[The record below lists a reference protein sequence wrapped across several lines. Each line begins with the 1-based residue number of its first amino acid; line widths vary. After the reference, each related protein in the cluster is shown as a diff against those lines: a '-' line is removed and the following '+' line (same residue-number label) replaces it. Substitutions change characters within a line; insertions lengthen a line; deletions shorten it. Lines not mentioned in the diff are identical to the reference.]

1 MLAIF
6 GLLIW
11 ACVTIALAIVLGL
24 LGVLIALPL
33 VGKHKRKRKLTLA
46 FLSPGLAI
54 AILIGC
60 SIVTMIVTSSVCD
73 VDLGIGDAWSAPLPN
88 GYKITSIDMPGNG
101 SIQKREDYSFTYVKV
116 NQIQVIGD
124 TIIGKYD
131 KNDYFLLD
139 TRTDS
144 ISHYDSIEP
153 LQTSLNDQ
161 KIELKDN
168 SNFYW
173 QTKRVPYSIGF
184 TIALCCIAIA
194 LCLLWKIG
202 LSDHWD
208 KLHDSVQRELYKR
221 GD

>member
-1 MLAIF
+1 MFVIF
-6 GLLIW
+6 GMLIW
-11 ACVTIALAIVLGL
+11 ACVSIALAIVLGL

-33 VGKHKRKRKLTLA
+33 AGKHKRKSKLTLA

-60 SIVTMIVTSSVCD
+60 SIVTMIVTSFICD

-101 SIQKREDYSFTYVKV
+101 SIQKWEDHSLTNVNV
-116 NQIQVIGD
+116 NQLQVIGD

-131 KNDYFLLD
+131 KNDYFLID

-144 ISHYDSIEP
+144 ISHYYNIES
-153 LQTSLNDQ
+153 LQTRLNGP
-161 KIELKDN
+161 KIELIEN
-168 SNFYW
+168 SDFYW

-194 LCLLWKIG
+194 LYLLWRIG
-202 LSDHWD
+202 LSDRWD
-208 KLHDSVQRELYKR
+208 KLHDNMSGKQRE
-221 GD
+221 

>member
-1 MLAIF
+1 MFVIF
-6 GLLIW
+6 GMLIW
-11 ACVTIALAIVLGL
+11 ACVSIALAIVLGL

-33 VGKHKRKRKLTLA
+33 AGKHKRKRKLTLA

-60 SIVTMIVTSSVCD
+60 SIVTMIVTSVICD

-101 SIQKREDYSFTYVKV
+101 SIQKWEDHSLTNVNV
-116 NQIQVIGD
+116 NQLQVIGD

-144 ISHYDSIEP
+144 ISHYYNIES
-153 LQTSLNDQ
+153 LQTRLNGP
-161 KIELKDN
+161 KIELIEN
-168 SNFYW
+168 SDFYW

-194 LCLLWKIG
+194 LYLLWRIG
-202 LSDHWD
+202 LSDRWD
-208 KLHDSVQRELYKR
+208 KLHDNMSGKQRE
-221 GD
+221 

>member
-1 MLAIF
+1 MFVIF
-6 GLLIW
+6 GMLIW
-11 ACVTIALAIVLGL
+11 ACVSIALAIVLGL

-33 VGKHKRKRKLTLA
+33 AGKHKRKRKLTLA

-60 SIVTMIVTSSVCD
+60 SIVTMIVTSVICD

-101 SIQKREDYSFTYVKV
+101 SIQKWEDHSLTNVKV
-116 NQIQVIGD
+116 NQLQVIGD

-144 ISHYDSIEP
+144 ISHYYNIES
-153 LQTSLNDQ
+153 LQTRLNGP
-161 KIELKDN
+161 KIELIEN
-168 SNFYW
+168 SDFYW

-194 LCLLWKIG
+194 LYLLWRIG
-202 LSDHWD
+202 LSDRWD
-208 KLHDSVQRELYKR
+208 KLHDNMSGKQRE
-221 GD
+221 

>member
-1 MLAIF
+1 MFVIF

-11 ACVTIALAIVLGL
+11 ACVSIALAIVLGL
-24 LGVLIALPL
+24 LGVLVALPL
-33 VGKHKRKRKLTLA
+33 AGKHKRKRKLTLA

-60 SIVTMIVTSSVCD
+60 SIITMIVTSAACD
-73 VDLGIGDAWSAPLPN
+73 VDLGIGDAWNAPLPN

-101 SIQKREDYSFTYVKV
+101 SIQKWEDHNLTNVRV
-116 NQIQVIGD
+116 NQLQVIGD

-144 ISHYDSIEP
+144 VSHFDSMEP
-153 LQTSLNDQ
+153 LQACLNGRNISL
-161 KIELKDN
+161 IDN

-173 QTKRVPYSIGF
+173 QSKRLPYSIGF
-184 TIALCCIAIA
+184 TTALCCIAIA
-194 LCLLWKIG
+194 LYLLWRIG
-202 LSDHWD
+202 LSDRWD
-208 KLHDSVQRELYKR
+208 KLHDNMSCKQRV
-221 GD
+221 

>member
-1 MLAIF
+1 MFVIF
-6 GLLIW
+6 GMLIW
-11 ACVTIALAIVLGL
+11 ACVSIALAIVLGL

-33 VGKHKRKRKLTLA
+33 AGKHKRKRKLTLA

-60 SIVTMIVTSSVCD
+60 SIVTMIVTSVICD

-101 SIQKREDYSFTYVKV
+101 SIQKWEDHSLTNVNV
-116 NQIQVIGD
+116 NQLQVIGD

-144 ISHYDSIEP
+144 ISHYDNIES
-153 LQTSLNDQ
+153 LQTRLNGP
-161 KIELKDN
+161 KIELIEN
-168 SNFYW
+168 SDFYW

-194 LCLLWKIG
+194 LYLLWRIG
-202 LSDHWD
+202 LSDRWD
-208 KLHDSVQRELYKR
+208 KLHDNMSGKQRE
-221 GD
+221 